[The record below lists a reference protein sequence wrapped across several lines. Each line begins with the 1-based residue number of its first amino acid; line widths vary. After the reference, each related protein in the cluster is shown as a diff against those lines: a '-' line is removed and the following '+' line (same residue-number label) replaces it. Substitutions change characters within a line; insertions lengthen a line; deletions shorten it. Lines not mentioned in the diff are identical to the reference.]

1 MHSLTLNDI
10 SKLFAS
16 QGCKRIL
23 VKILAPNDNSKNQ
36 VYLGGHDAIHFLPST
51 KTTLNKQTSG
61 KKNARKFIFIN
72 ELNFYWLNNHGPH
85 EAPHVKLIYY
95 PQYPE
100 TRFSGFLRSCSRASI
115 NVLFDEK
122 RKKHFPK
129 RILFLSSNIRGESFG
144 YILPIAPD
152 TEQTLPFPIEEK
164 TPFYEISV
172 EGDSRKTSQKKLLS
186 TLKKIHEKGWIQ
198 SCKLY
203 REGCKIPYNYKN
215 GGGYTLEA
223 ELGIVPNSDIMPD
236 YDGWEIKQHSH
247 SSKIITLLTP
257 EPDSGMYCEKGVGHF
272 IKKYGYA
279 DTHGKAGR
287 INFGGIY
294 KNNGKLHGKTNLC
307 LKIVGF
313 SNGKLSDGNGFIG
326 LFNSKNE
333 PVAKWTF
340 PKLLAHWCKKHTQTA
355 FILSEKKQV
364 ENIFY
369 YRYSNEIETGM
380 GTNFIN
386 FMRSVELG
394 HIYLDPALKLE
405 KNPTSGKMK
414 VKARNQF
421 RINIKNLASLYDT
434 FEKIIL

>member
-23 VKILAPNDNSKNQ
+23 VKILALNDNSKNQ

-51 KTTLNKQTSG
+51 KTILNKQTSR
-61 KKNARKFIFIN
+61 KKNAKKFIFIN

-85 EAPHVKLIYY
+85 QAPHAKLIYY

-122 RKKHFPK
+122 RKRHFPK
-129 RILFLSSNIRGESFG
+129 RILFLSSNTRGESFG
-144 YILPIAPD
+144 YVLPITPETEQILPFSA
-152 TEQTLPFPIEEK
+152 EK
-164 TPFYEISV
+164 TPFHEISV
-172 EGDSRKTSQKKLLS
+172 EGVSEKTSQKKLLS
-186 TLKKIHEKGWIQ
+186 TLKKIHGKGWLQ
-198 SCKLY
+198 SH
-203 REGCKIPYNYKN
+203 RINRDGHKIPYNYQN

-223 ELGIVPNSDIMPD
+223 ELGIAPNSDIAPD

-257 EPDSGMYCEKGVGHF
+257 EPDAGIYYEKGVGHF
-272 IKKYGYA
+272 IKMYGYP
-279 DTHGKAGR
+279 DTHGKVGR

-294 KNNGKLHGKTNLC
+294 RNNGMIHNKTNLC

-313 SNGKLSDGNGFIG
+313 FNGKLSDGNGFIG

-340 PKLLAHWCKKHTQTA
+340 PKLLAHWCKKHTRTA
-355 FILSEKKQV
+355 FILSERKQV
-364 ENIFY
+364 ENTFY
-369 YRYSNEIETGM
+369 YRYSNEIEVGV

-386 FMRSVELG
+386 FMSSVEAG

-405 KNPTSGKMK
+405 KNPISGEMK

-421 RINIKNLASLYDT
+421 RINIKNLGSLYDT